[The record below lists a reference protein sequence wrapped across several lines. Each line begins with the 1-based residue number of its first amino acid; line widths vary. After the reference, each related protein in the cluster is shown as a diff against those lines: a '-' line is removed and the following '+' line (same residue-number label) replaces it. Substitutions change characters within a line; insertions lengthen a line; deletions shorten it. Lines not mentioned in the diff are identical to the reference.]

1 MQNNTTEPADSEA
14 ISGGRADFAA
24 DETQDTQKISIPE
37 RDKNEGEKDG
47 NRCAIKLTTQD
58 RKFLLDVYQYPA
70 SFVTERY
77 LRLGLSARK
86 GNKIQQ
92 ALLNNGLLT
101 SANISIDRK
110 IIKILGLTEQGRNAL
125 GIKSQSSRQGG
136 PVHRY
141 WQHRLAE
148 HLKACGYKVEIEA
161 PVGDG
166 KTIDIVAERDG
177 KRIALRLRRVIL
189 TPLPM

>member
-1 MQNNTTEPADSEA
+1 M
-14 ISGGRADFAA
+14 
-24 DETQDTQKISIPE
+24 
-37 RDKNEGEKDG
+37 
-47 NRCAIKLTTQD
+47 
-58 RKFLLDVYQYPA
+58 LDVYQYPV

-92 ALLNNGLLT
+92 ALLNNNVLT

-110 IIKILGLTEQGRNAL
+110 IIKILGLTEQGRNTL
-125 GIKSQSSRQGG
+125 GIKTQSSREGG
-136 PVHRY
+136 LVHRY
-141 WQHRLAE
+141 WQYRLAE

-166 KTIDIVAERDG
+166 KAIDIVAERDG
-177 KRIALRLRRVIL
+177 KRIAFEIETGNSDVAGNVRKCLESSFDQIVVIAVSVAAKLTLSKGFLPDRRIIL
-189 TPLPM
+189 QTASETLGQQNW